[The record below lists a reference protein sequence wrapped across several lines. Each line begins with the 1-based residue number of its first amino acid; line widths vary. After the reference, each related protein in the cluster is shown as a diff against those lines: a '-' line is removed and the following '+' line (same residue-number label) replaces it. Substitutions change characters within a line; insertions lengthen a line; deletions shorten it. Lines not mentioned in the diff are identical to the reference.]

1 MTRRVA
7 TITLNPAYDLVG
19 LCSSIEIGEV
29 NLVTTASLN
38 AGGKGVNVAKVLRD
52 LGIDITVS
60 GFMGKDNQ
68 DEFQH
73 FFSDNGMANRFCMVP
88 GRTRINVKLTEN
100 NGESTDFNFSGF
112 DVSKED
118 WNRFSTESLNW
129 LGHFDMVVVSGSLP
143 NGVEPEEFTRWMS
156 RLRQLCPCII
166 FDSSREAL
174 KAGLKASPWL
184 VKPNRHELEMWVGR
198 KLPDLKDVIEAAHEL
213 RDKGISHVVISLGEE
228 GALWVNASGSWLAK
242 PPHCEVIST
251 VGAGDSMVA
260 GLAYGLLSG
269 ESSAHT
275 LRMATAISAL
285 SVSQPDVGVKNR
297 NKLAEMMAKIE
308 MKSL

>member
-19 LCSSIEIGEV
+19 LCPSIEVGEV
-29 NLVTTASLN
+29 NLVKTASLN

-68 DEFQH
+68 EEFQH
-73 FFSDNGMANRFCMVP
+73 FFSDNGMANRFYMVS
-88 GRTRINVKLTEN
+88 GRTRINVKLTED

-112 DVSKED
+112 EVSKED

-143 NGVEPEEFTRWMS
+143 NGIDPEEFTRWMS

-198 KLPDLKDVIEAAHEL
+198 KLPELKDVIAAAHE
-213 RDKGISHVVISLGEE
+213 
-228 GALWVNASGSWLAK
+228 
-242 PPHCEVIST
+242 
-251 VGAGDSMVA
+251 
-260 GLAYGLLSG
+260 
-269 ESSAHT
+269 
-275 LRMATAISAL
+275 
-285 SVSQPDVGVKNR
+285 
-297 NKLAEMMAKIE
+297 
-308 MKSL
+308 

>member
-19 LCSSIEIGEV
+19 LCSTIEVGEV
-29 NLVTTASLN
+29 NLVKTASLN

-52 LGIDITVS
+52 LGVDITVS

-68 DEFQH
+68 EEFQH
-73 FFSDNGMANRFCMVP
+73 FFSENGMANRFSMVP

-143 NGVEPEEFTRWMS
+143 NGIDPKEFTRWMT

-184 VKPNRHELEMWVGR
+184 VKPNRHELESWVGR
-198 KLPDLKDVIEAAHEL
+198 KLPDLKDVIAAAHEL
-213 RDKGISHVVISLGEE
+213 RDKGISHVIISLGEE

-260 GLAYGLLSG
+260 GLVYGLLNG
-269 ESSAHT
+269 ESSEHT

-285 SVSQPDVGVKNR
+285 SVSQSDVGLKNR
-297 NKLAEMMAKIE
+297 NKLADMMAKIE